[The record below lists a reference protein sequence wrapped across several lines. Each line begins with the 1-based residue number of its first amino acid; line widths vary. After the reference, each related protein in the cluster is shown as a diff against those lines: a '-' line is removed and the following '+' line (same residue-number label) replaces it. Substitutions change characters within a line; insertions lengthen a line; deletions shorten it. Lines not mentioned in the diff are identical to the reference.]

1 MKHPPSFPRPGYLH
15 VMIWCCPTANETAF
29 TNSHS
34 AVPQRSAGPPS
45 HTRKDSR
52 ITAVAAGGRMPVE
65 ISSVALP
72 TDRKRRPS
80 FSVTWRRQAG
90 GGSAPPTAVAA
101 LLRLS
106 CAFFHWSQSS
116 ANRPTIRKHCRE
128 DSV

>member
-1 MKHPPSFPRPGYLH
+1 MKQPSQIATRQCHREAPGPLH
-15 VMIWCCPTANETAF
+15 T
-29 TNSHS
+29 
-34 AVPQRSAGPPS
+34 QG
-45 HTRKDSR
+45 RKDSR
-52 ITAVAAGGRMPVE
+52 VTAVAAGGRMPVE

-72 TDRKRRPS
+72 TDRTRRPS
-80 FSVTWRRQAG
+80 FSVAWRRQAG